1 MSPPGG
7 GGTYIWTFHQQY
19 PYSCMEYGCD
29 PIRIPTYA
37 VSREVANIS
46 VKLEH
51 LSALLMVGCQ
61 LFLLCLRTFLEV
73 A

>member
-1 MSPPGG
+1 
-7 GGTYIWTFHQQY
+7 
-19 PYSCMEYGCD
+19 MEYGCD